1 MRIKRWIMATTGFAG
16 MLFGMQAQAQPWQ
29 VQPCDVDDYI
39 TKAIGIEEPWLE
51 NAVYG
56 FAQADN
62 NGSLRSL
69 TLSPEFE
76 GKFSERLGMELDLP
90 AYTANE
96 PLGQGQGA
104 FGPVAAGLKFAALH
118 TCNLSE
124 GRASLLT
131 VEVEGQYWAHP
142 RPSVLP
148 GEGNAV
154 TAQVMW
160 AQLWYPW
167 FTQGEAG
174 YTRGIGSQGNAGPPQ
189 ISLTPT
195 GGGSA
200 SRPWGRSGVTSG
212 WFVNTS
218 LGHALGTAYAVQLEV
233 EVDNQLT
240 LDDGHRGI
248 EGSVMPQFAYHL
260 TQQWLL
266 AIGEQA
272 AIQQGQSQPQWSTWL
287 MVEHDF

>member
-1 MRIKRWIMATTGFAG
+1 MRIKRWIRALAWMGGLMIGA
-16 MLFGMQAQAQPWQ
+16 QAQAQSWP

-51 NAVYG
+51 NAAYL
-56 FAQADN
+56 FAQAN
-62 NGSLRSL
+62 TNGSPGSL
-69 TLSPEFE
+69 TLSPEIE
-76 GKFSERLGMELDLP
+76 GQFSERVGMELDLP
-90 AYTANE
+90 AYTANT
-96 PLGQGQGA
+96 PLGSGQSA
-104 FGPVAAGLKFAALH
+104 FGPVAAGLKLAALH
-118 TCNLSE
+118 TCDLTE

-131 VEVEGQYWAHP
+131 AEVEGQYWANP

-148 GEGNAV
+148 GQGNAV

-174 YTRGIGSQGNAGPPQ
+174 YTQRIGTGI
-189 ISLTPT
+189 
-195 GGGSA
+195 
-200 SRPWGRSGVTSG
+200 TSG

-218 LGHALGTAYAVQLEV
+218 VGHAIGATYAAQLEV
-233 EVDNQLT
+233 EVDDQLM
-240 LDDGHRGI
+240 LDNGQRGL

-272 AIQQGQSQPQWSTWL
+272 SFQQVTSHPNWSTWL
-287 MVEHDF
+287 MSERDF

>member
-1 MRIKRWIMATTGFAG
+1 MRIQCWILAAAG
-16 MLFGMQAQAQPWQ
+16 LAAMLSGVPAQAHPWL

-62 NGSLRSL
+62 NGSPRAL
-69 TLSPEFE
+69 TLSTEFE
-76 GKFSERLGMELDLP
+76 RKFSDRLGMELDLP

-96 PLGQGQGA
+96 SLGPGQGA
-104 FGPVAAGLKFAALH
+104 FGPAAAGLKFAAVH
-118 TCNLSE
+118 TCNFSE

-131 VEVEGQYWAHP
+131 VEVEGQYWANP

-148 GEGNAV
+148 GEGNTV
-154 TAQVMW
+154 TTQVMW

-174 YTRGIGSQGNAGPPQ
+174 YTQGVGAGA
-189 ISLTPT
+189 
-195 GGGSA
+195 G
-200 SRPWGRSGVTSG
+200 SG

-218 LGHALGTAYAVQLEV
+218 LGHALGAAYAVQLEV
-233 EVDNQLT
+233 ELDNQVVLG
-240 LDDGHRGI
+240 DGRRGI
-248 EGSVMPQFAYHL
+248 GGHVMPQIACHL
-260 TQQWLL
+260 TPQWLL
-266 AIGEQA
+266 ALGEQA
-272 AIQQGQSQPQWSTWL
+272 AIQQGQSRSLWSSWL

>member
-96 PLGQGQGA
+96 PLEQGQGA

-174 YTRGIGSQGNAGPPQ
+174 YTRRIGSQGNAGPPQ

-200 SRPWGRSGVTSG
+200 SRPWGRSGVISG